1 MNARPKGPA
10 PCPQCTSLLRLLYHE
25 IKDLK
30 EHTLE
35 IQRFILQKEKEETIY
50 RDATYTM
57 DRVGISK
64 STLLRCQNQGEI
76 RIAKIVNRKKLYR
89 DQDVERLR
97 KTYWSLHEQ

>member
-10 PCPQCTSLLRLLYHE
+10 PCPQCAYLLRLLYRE
-25 IKDLK
+25 VRGLK
-30 EHTLE
+30 EYTIE
-35 IQRFILQKEKEETIY
+35 IQRFILQKEKEETVY
-50 RDATYTM
+50 RDAAYTM

-76 RIAKIVNRKKLYR
+76 RVAKIVNRKKLYR

-97 KTYWSLHEQ
+97 KTYWSLDA